1 MASIKEKGAPRDQE
15 KLVRQLSLVAYFM
28 AKKGRPVSA
37 DDVLRNVE
45 GYDFETMSPETFA
58 RRFYA
63 DRDDLRRL
71 GIEIES
77 GQDEFSESVS
87 YWLPPENF
95 LLPAVPFSGE
105 ELAALHTCLYLLEGQ
120 FAYSHLLRLALQS
133 LALGSG
139 NTLDDPATS
148 CVSVDMATSGFDSE
162 IAKRQQKI
170 DDAVANR
177 KTIRF
182 EYHTFSSDK
191 VEERQVD
198 PYSMMYTHGEWYLVG
213 YSHERDGIR
222 MFKLRRIRGRI
233 KYIDKKVHN
242 FEAPADFSVERYVHL
257 EPWQMGP
264 ELGMAEI
271 SFSAQCGWWAKNNY
285 SHCGDFETL
294 DDGSCTFRTG
304 YADGRQICSLVLR
317 RSADSRL
324 EGPEE
329 LRLQMADIV
338 EKIAGLHEA
347 APPEA
352 APVLE
357 PQPERYSDEAVSG
370 GPQPQVEPERFTQ
383 LARTVTYLE
392 SRLNGEEFVSLPV
405 EDVCHDLGV
414 DRKELQQIMAMLFVV
429 SAGGG
434 GDYLVNGKIA
444 GDSLK
449 VEGFPYGEL
458 LRKPLRL
465 TPREA
470 RAMLLAIDLV
480 GGQILAGRNQSLE
493 SAREKIIHAAGG
505 LDDQDTIPIGEAGK
519 EDYDICRAINRG
531 LAEHHLVEI
540 EYLSRSSGQITSRVI
555 EPYLVNGTKG
565 QWYLVAWC
573 RKRDEI
579 RTFRFE
585 MIKSARLL
593 DETFELRDIDLD
605 PYRADP
611 RFPSGKQAPRHARV
625 LFSPAVAR
633 WVHERQP
640 DSAMLEDGSLLGE
653 IPWFDDEWIVDEVLR
668 YCGEAVVVAPAEL
681 RQQVREAALR
691 LASEYR

>member
-1 MASIKEKGAPRDQE
+1 MAAIKKKGAPRDQQ
-15 KLVRQLSLVAYFM
+15 KLVRQLSLVAYLM

-45 GYDFETMSPETFA
+45 GYDFETMSPATFA

-63 DRDDLRRL
+63 DRSDLARL

-77 GQDEFSESVS
+77 SQDEFSEAVS
-87 YWLPPENF
+87 YWLPPENCF
-95 LLPAVPFSGE
+95 LPAVPFSSE

-120 FAYSHLLRLALQS
+120 FAYSHLLRQALQS

-139 NTLDDPATS
+139 NVLDDPATS
-148 CVSVDMATSGFDSE
+148 GISVDMASSGYDAE
-162 IAKRQQKI
+162 VAKRQQKI
-170 DDAVANR
+170 DDAVASR

-182 EYHTFSSDK
+182 EYHTFSSDQ

-222 MFKLRRIRGRI
+222 MFKLRRILGRI
-233 KYIDKKVHN
+233 KYIDKKDHN
-242 FEAPADFSVERYVHL
+242 FDAPTDFAMERYINL
-257 EPWQMGP
+257 EPWQLGP
-264 ELGMAEI
+264 ELGAAEI
-271 SFSAQCGWWAKNNY
+271 SFSAQCGWWARNNY
-285 SHCGDFETL
+285 SRCGDFEMH

-304 YADGRQICSLVLR
+304 YADGQQICSLVLG

-324 EGPEE
+324 DGPEE
-329 LRLQMADIV
+329 LRLQIADIL

-347 APPEA
+347 APTA
-352 APVLE
+352 TAPVLE
-357 PQPERYSDEAVSG
+357 PQPERYADEAVSSG
-370 GPQPQVEPERFTQ
+370 RQPQVEPERFTQ

-392 SRLNGEEFVSLPV
+392 SRLNGEEFISLPV
-405 EDVCHDLGV
+405 EEVCHDLGL
-414 DRKELQQIMAMLFVV
+414 DRQELAQLLAILFVV

-434 GDYLVNGKIA
+434 GDYLVNGTIV
-444 GDSLK
+444 GDSLQ

-458 LRKPLRL
+458 LKKPLRL

-493 SAREKIIHAAGG
+493 NAREKIIHAAGG
-505 LDDQDTIPIGEAGK
+505 LDDLDTIPIGEAGR

-531 LAEHHLVEI
+531 LAEQRLVEI
-540 EYLSRSSGQITSRVI
+540 EYLSRSSGEIISRVI

-585 MIKSARLL
+585 MIRSARLL

-605 PYRADP
+605 SYRADP
-611 RFPSGKQAPRHARV
+611 RLPSGKQAPQRAQV
-625 LFSPAVAR
+625 LFSPAIAR
-633 WVHERQP
+633 WVYEKQP
-640 DSAMLEDGSLLGE
+640 DTAMLDDGSLLGE
-653 IPWFDDEWIVDEVLR
+653 IPWFDKEWIIDEVLR

-681 RQQVREAALR
+681 RQQVRQAALR